1 MRRFLTLM
9 ITILL
14 SISLAGCGGT
24 SASST
29 GQAKKDTKPVVVA
42 VQKDTSK
49 SPTVPVQPKPKST
62 AIPAVKKESTKINE
76 PKKAVITEKKTNT
89 AEKQKTVTTIKPA
102 VKPVVKPNS
111 QTSGTKPVT
120 KTPVQKPISTVTISI
135 VGPKDHRNILAAE
148 KVSFQDGDTIYDILM
163 QAAKKH
169 GIQVDSRGSGATAYV
184 EGIDNIYEFD
194 YGVKSGWI
202 FKQNGSSLTRSVG
215 VMKVKAG
222 DSIQCL
228 YTE

>member
-1 MRRFLTLM
+1 MAA
-9 ITILL
+9 
-14 SISLAGCGGT
+14 AG
-24 SASST
+24 
-29 GQAKKDTKPVVVA
+29 
-42 VQKDTSK
+42 QKDTSK
-49 SPTVPVQPKPKST
+49 SPTVHLQPKPKST
-62 AIPAVKKESTKINE
+62 TNPSLKKESTKINE
-76 PKKAVITEKKTNT
+76 PKKAVTTQKKTNT
-89 AEKQKTVTTIKPA
+89 AEKQKTVTTVKPA
-102 VKPVVKPNS
+102 VKPKSP
-111 QTSGTKPVT
+111 TAGAKPVT

-135 VGPKDHRNILAAE
+135 VGPKDHRNILAAV
-148 KVSFQDGDTIYDILM
+148 KVSFQDGDTIYDILL